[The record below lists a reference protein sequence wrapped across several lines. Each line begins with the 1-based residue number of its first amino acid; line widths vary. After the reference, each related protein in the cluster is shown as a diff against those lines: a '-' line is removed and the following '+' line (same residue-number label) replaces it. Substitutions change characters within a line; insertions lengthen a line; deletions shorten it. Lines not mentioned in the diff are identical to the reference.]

1 MEIIRKKIC
10 LESGRNRTDCMLPY
24 YPFNED
30 YVDANP
36 IAVDDD
42 HHNWGGFLADFDHT
56 FTIDGEVWPEE
67 GHVRA
72 AEMMRRYHAI
82 LDILRNG
89 VFLTERIGW
98 VCDDSTRDDEESVY
112 LPIREIPDFEEDTEL
127 KSEANAILE
136 GRECL
141 HLADMAIAIRMFEPY
156 SQDDFTVDTYGFY
169 HYNGDESLLG
179 DKINV
184 IEDFETYKKLG
195 GLDFVLEVDKI
206 LCGGAVD
213 NVRPPYLEIPILFT
227 QDTSDLGVMT
237 DYDDGNDWSYED
249 KGGTIDVIPLCYEHG
264 EEPKKYNLSSSVVNG
279 EFRVESKLQTL
290 KVKGV
295 GHADDGLLPG
305 VLVKDGEFYKI
316 SDGDVGGNRFIAE
329 DAVSY
334 PTTNERYLTVS
345 FKGEIGEDDDGKS
358 TMALVRYKKELEIPY
373 ESGVPFNLQEI
384 DETTYIGDYISSKKE
399 GEDSITFVYY
409 IGATFKLG
417 GDGKVVYEDG
427 KYISEGGI
435 KYEETYPLEKG
446 KKGVFTIDGVDVEL
460 TYDEIV
466 YDAQAEY
473 VYSDDLMLNR
483 SAIIGTIT
491 EMPIGD
497 VWRSGITFG
506 ISGNTI
512 NAPVYKEEYLIGN
525 DFAFNAE
532 ISVDIDRGSSAAFEK
547 HFKLS
552 ECNSLSD
559 LEDYN
564 NGLYFES

>member
-1 MEIIRKKIC
+1 M
-10 LESGRNRTDCMLPY
+10 ESGRNRTDCSVPY

-30 YVDANP
+30 YSDDKP
-36 IAVDDD
+36 ITVDDD
-42 HHNWGGFLADFDHT
+42 HHNWGGFLADFNHE
-56 FTIDGEVWPEE
+56 FVLEDGVWPEN
-67 GHVRA
+67 GKVRS

-82 LDILRNG
+82 LNILRNG

-98 VCDDSTRDDEESVY
+98 VCDDSTRDDEEKVY

-127 KSEANAILE
+127 KSEVNAILE

-156 SQDDFTVDTYGFY
+156 SQDDFTVDAYGFY
-169 HYNGDESLLG
+169 RYNGDESLLG

-184 IEDFETYKKLG
+184 IEDYETYRKLG

-206 LCGGAVD
+206 LCSGAVD
-213 NVRPPYLEIPILFT
+213 NARPPYIEIPILFT

-237 DYDDGNDWSYED
+237 DYDDGNDWSYEERGGVAHDAPSD
-249 KGGTIDVIPLCYEHG
+249 KYE
-264 EEPKKYNLSSSVVNG
+264 LSSSVVEG

-290 KVKGV
+290 TVKGV
-295 GHADDGLLPG
+295 SHSDNGLLPG
-305 VLVKDGEFYKI
+305 VLVTDGRFYKI
-316 SDGDVGGNRFIAE
+316 SDGGTGVGRFVAE
-329 DAVSY
+329 DATPSD
-334 PTTNERYLTVS
+334 TTNGRYLTIS
-345 FKGEIGEDDDGKS
+345 FKGEIGEDDDGQS
-358 TMALVRYKKELEIPY
+358 TMALVRYEKELKIPY
-373 ESGVPFNLQEI
+373 EEKVPFNIQEV
-384 DETTYIGDYISSKKE
+384 DESTYIGDYIDLIRE
-399 GEDSITFVYY
+399 AVGSITFEYY
-409 IGATFKLG
+409 IGSTIKLDS
-417 GDGKVVYEDG
+417 DGKVVSGD
-427 KYISEGGI
+427 GGI
-435 KYEETYPLEKG
+435 KYVETYPYEEG
-446 KKGVFTIDGVDVEL
+446 KTGVFTIDGREVEL
-460 TYDEIV
+460 TYNEIV

-473 VYSDDLMLNR
+473 VYSDDLMLSR
-483 SAIIGTIT
+483 SAIIGAIT

-497 VWRSGITFG
+497 VWRSGVTFG
-506 ISGNTI
+506 VSGNTI

-559 LEDYN
+559 LEEYN